1 MSRPVCKERAH
12 DIVTD
17 GRCCLTSCFADPD
30 KFNGFLLLGYG
41 VMWLIVMIYIA
52 SLALRQRNLRRDI
65 ELMEQILQEDDE
77 VGI

>member
-1 MSRPVCKERAH
+1 MTMLLM
-12 DIVTD
+12 VTAA
-17 GRCCLTSCFADPD
+17 LQVSADPD

-41 VMWLIVMIYIA
+41 VMWLIVMIYVA

-77 VGI
+77 FGV

>member
-1 MSRPVCKERAH
+1 MTTVLMAVAALQVS
-12 DIVTD
+12 
-17 GRCCLTSCFADPD
+17 ADPD
-30 KFNGFLLLGYG
+30 KFNGYLLLGYG
-41 VMWLIVMIYIA
+41 VMWLIIMIYIG

>member
-1 MSRPVCKERAH
+1 MT
-12 DIVTD
+12 IL
-17 GRCCLTSCFADPD
+17 LTAVLAFQTAADPD
-30 KFNGFLLLGYG
+30 KFNSYLLLGYA
-41 VMWLIVMIYIA
+41 VMFLIVMIYIA

>member
-1 MSRPVCKERAH
+1 MT
-12 DIVTD
+12 IL
-17 GRCCLTSCFADPD
+17 LTAVAALQASADPD
-30 KFNGFLLLGYG
+30 KFNGYLLLGYG
-41 VMWLIVMIYIA
+41 IMWLIVMIYIA

>member
-1 MSRPVCKERAH
+1 MTILLTAVPVMQA
-12 DIVTD
+12 
-17 GRCCLTSCFADPD
+17 ADPN
-30 KFNGFLLLGYG
+30 KFNDYLLLGYG
-41 VMWLIVMIYIA
+41 VMGLIVMIYII

>member
-1 MSRPVCKERAH
+1 MS
-12 DIVTD
+12 II
-17 GRCCLTSCFADPD
+17 LTAVAALQISADPD

-41 VMWLIVMIYIA
+41 VMWLIVMIYII

-77 VGI
+77 VGS

>member
-1 MSRPVCKERAH
+1 MS
-12 DIVTD
+12 II
-17 GRCCLTSCFADPD
+17 LTAVAALQTGADPD

-77 VGI
+77 VGS

>member
-1 MSRPVCKERAH
+1 MT
-12 DIVTD
+12 IL
-17 GRCCLTSCFADPD
+17 LTAVSVMQAADPD
-30 KFNGFLLLGYG
+30 KFNGYLLLGYG
-41 VMWLIVMIYIA
+41 VMWLIVMVYIV